1 MGRGSSTLVLLL
13 AATAA
18 SARGQGKSPRVDISR
33 PENVVAGTG
42 VATTTISGVL
52 TEGNRRDLLLGGWPT
67 AIHGRLELWRKG
79 FLGTYDRESDFQ
91 WDVIIDYSAATK
103 VFHLRRVID
112 NKVEV
117 LAEVASLEEAERI
130 LSQPFSPPLSPARR
144 GDRYFYLFNAEVT
157 TMSLSDLDAWQRWVK
172 GEARPAVQGKR
183 NPIGAFQRG
192 LGSLLSRVLGGDT
205 QSYERR
211 STPFSAG

>member
-1 MGRGSSTLVLLL
+1 MGRGSLALVLLL
-13 AATAA
+13 AA
-18 SARGQGKSPRVDISR
+18 SARGQGKSPRVDITR
-33 PENVVAGTG
+33 PETVLAGTG
-42 VATTTISGVL
+42 VATTTISGLL

-91 WDVIIDYSAATK
+91 WDVIIDYSAVTK

-112 NKVEV
+112 NAVEN
-117 LAEVASLEEAERI
+117 LGEVSTIEEAERI
-130 LSQPFSPPLSPARR
+130 LSRPFSPPLSPGKR
-144 GDRYFYLFNAEVT
+144 GDRYFYLFNAEVA

>member
-1 MGRGSSTLVLLL
+1 MVRGSLALVLLL
-13 AATAA
+13 AA
-18 SARGQGKSPRVDISR
+18 SAGGQGKSPRVDITR
-33 PENVVAGTG
+33 PENVLAGTG
-42 VATTTISGVL
+42 VVTTTISGVL

-91 WDVIIDYSAATK
+91 WDVIIDYSAVTK
-103 VFHLRRVID
+103 VFHLRRVVD
-112 NKVEV
+112 NAVEN
-117 LAEVASLEEAERI
+117 LGETSTIEEAERI
-130 LSQPFSPPLSPARR
+130 LSRPFSPPLSPGRR
-144 GDRYFYLFNAEVT
+144 GDRYFYLFNAEVA

-183 NPIGAFQRG
+183 NPSGAFQRG

-211 STPFSAG
+211 STPFNAG

>member
-1 MGRGSSTLVLLL
+1 MVRGSLALVLLL
-13 AATAA
+13 AA
-18 SARGQGKSPRVDISR
+18 SAGGQGKSPRVDITR
-33 PENVVAGTG
+33 PENVLAGTG

-91 WDVIIDYSAATK
+91 WDVIIDYSAVTK
-103 VFHLRRVID
+103 VFHLRRVVD
-112 NKVEV
+112 NAVEN
-117 LAEVASLEEAERI
+117 LGETSTIEEAERI
-130 LSQPFSPPLSPARR
+130 LSRPFSPPLSPGRR
-144 GDRYFYLFNAEVT
+144 VDRYFYLFNAEVA

-211 STPFSAG
+211 STPFNAG

>member
-1 MGRGSSTLVLLL
+1 MGRGLVFVLLL
-13 AATAA
+13 AAA
-18 SARGQGKSPRVDISR
+18 SARGQGKSPRVDITR
-33 PENVVAGTG
+33 PDNVLAGTG
-42 VATTTISGVL
+42 VATTTISGLL

-91 WDVIIDYSAATK
+91 WDVIIDYSAVTK

-112 NKVEV
+112 NTVDNLGEV
-117 LAEVASLEEAERI
+117 STIEEAERI
-130 LSQPFSPPLSPARR
+130 LSRPFSPPLSPGKR
-144 GDRYFYLFNAEVT
+144 GDRYFYLFNAEVA

-172 GEARPAVQGKR
+172 GEAAPAVQGKR

>member
-1 MGRGSSTLVLLL
+1 MGRGSLALVLLL
-13 AATAA
+13 AA
-18 SARGQGKSPRVDISR
+18 SARGQGKSPRVDITR
-33 PENVVAGTG
+33 PENVLAGTG

-91 WDVIIDYSAATK
+91 WDVIIDYSAVTK
-103 VFHLRRVID
+103 IFHLRRVID
-112 NKVEV
+112 NAVEN
-117 LAEVASLEEAERI
+117 LGEVSTIEEAERI
-130 LSQPFSPPLSPARR
+130 VSRPFSPPLSPTKR
-144 GDRYFYLFNAEVT
+144 GDRYFYLFNAEVA

>member
-1 MGRGSSTLVLLL
+1 MVRGSLALVLLL
-13 AATAA
+13 AA
-18 SARGQGKSPRVDISR
+18 SAGGQGKSPRVDITR
-33 PENVVAGTG
+33 PENVLAGTG

-91 WDVIIDYSAATK
+91 WDVIIDYSAVTK
-103 VFHLRRVID
+103 VFHLRRVVD
-112 NKVEV
+112 NAVEN
-117 LAEVASLEEAERI
+117 LGETSTIEEAERI
-130 LSQPFSPPLSPARR
+130 LSRPFSPPLSPGRR
-144 GDRYFYLFNAEVT
+144 GDRYFYLFNAEVA

-183 NPIGAFQRG
+183 NPIGAFHRG

-211 STPFSAG
+211 STPFNAG